1 MSQQLAVAKKSVIR
15 DGMGIVVNAVKTAAA
30 KGAKTR
36 PPLPAKV
43 LKFRDRL
50 HFEGGARTFRRFRT
64 EPDAEREMDSAT
76 LVALAMDRLT
86 PALVR
91 ASIIGLPVT
100 VEAPDERTAEVFR
113 AALEQTRTAR
123 PTDRL
128 VEIVV
133 KAP

>member
-1 MSQQLAVAKKSVIR
+1 MSQQLAAAKKSVIR

-30 KGAKTR
+30 KGAKSR
-36 PPLPAKV
+36 PPLPSKV

-50 HFEGGARTFRRFRT
+50 HFEGGARTFRRFRAG
-64 EPDAEREMDSAT
+64 PDIDSAT

-100 VEAPDERTAEVFR
+100 VEVPDERTAEVFR
-113 AALEQTRTAR
+113 AALEQTRAAR